1 MITKPQTKEKTNMD
15 NFNWMNL
22 NDLLNGIFGYAPD
35 YRKQTARP
43 SSPISPDPAPTVD
56 NPLHNATDAFNL
68 ANEIK
73 RKKEQIALEQA
84 ELEEAQRKY
93 EEQLKK
99 IRYVADDEKIE
110 MLIPREKMVKLIKG
124 LTDAINNNPTAK
136 SYKVTINL

>member
-1 MITKPQTKEKTNMD
+1 MD
-15 NFNWMNL
+15 NFNWMKL

-35 YRKQTARP
+35 YRKQTPAHAST
-43 SSPISPDPAPTVD
+43 SSPITSPTVD

-93 EEQLKK
+93 EEQLKN

-110 MLIPREKMVKLIKG
+110 MLIPRERLVKLIKG
-124 LTDAINNNPTAK
+124 LTDAINNYPTAK

>member
-1 MITKPQTKEKTNMD
+1 MD

-22 NDLLNGIFGYAPD
+22 NDLLNGIFGYVPD

-43 SSPISPDPAPTVD
+43 SISQATSPTSPAPTVD

>member
-1 MITKPQTKEKTNMD
+1 MTNYVSLD
-15 NFNWMNL
+15 
-22 NDLLNGIFGYAPD
+22 DLLNDIFGYVPD
-35 YRKQTARP
+35 YRKQTP
-43 SSPISPDPAPTVD
+43 SHAPTSPAPTVD

-84 ELEEAQRKY
+84 ALEEAERQY

-124 LTDAINNNPTAK
+124 LTDAINNNPSAK

>member
-1 MITKPQTKEKTNMD
+1 MTNYVSLD
-15 NFNWMNL
+15 
-22 NDLLNGIFGYAPD
+22 DLLNSIFGYAPD
-35 YRKQTARP
+35 YRKQTPAHAST
-43 SSPISPDPAPTVD
+43 SSPITSPTVD

-124 LTDAINNNPTAK
+124 LTDAINNNPDAK

>member
-1 MITKPQTKEKTNMD
+1 MD

-35 YRKQTARP
+35 YRKQTPRP
-43 SSPISPDPAPTVD
+43 TSPTSPTSPAPTVD

-99 IRYVADDEKIE
+99 IRYVADDQKIE

-124 LTDAINNNPTAK
+124 LTDAINNNPDAK

>member
-1 MITKPQTKEKTNMD
+1 MS
-15 NFNWMNL
+15 NFNYVSL
-22 NDLLNGIFGYAPD
+22 DDLLNGIFGYVPD
-35 YRKQTARP
+35 YRKQTPRP
-43 SSPISPDPAPTVD
+43 TSPTSPTSPAPTVD

-99 IRYVADDEKIE
+99 IRYVADDQKIE

-124 LTDAINNNPTAK
+124 LTDAINNNPDAK

>member
-1 MITKPQTKEKTNMD
+1 MS
-15 NFNWMNL
+15 NFMNL
-22 NDLLNGIFGYAPD
+22 NDVLESLFGYVPED
-35 YRKQTARP
+35 YRKEPVRRP
-43 SSPISPDPAPTVD
+43 TPISPAPTVD

>member
-1 MITKPQTKEKTNMD
+1 MTNYVSLD
-15 NFNWMNL
+15 
-22 NDLLNGIFGYAPD
+22 DLLNGIFGYVPD
-35 YRKQTARP
+35 YRKKTPAP
-43 SSPISPDPAPTVD
+43 APAPTVD

-99 IRYVADDEKIE
+99 IRYIADDEKIE

-124 LTDAINNNPTAK
+124 LTDAINNNPDAK

>member
-1 MITKPQTKEKTNMD
+1 MD

-22 NDLLNGIFGYAPD
+22 NDLLNGIFGYVPD
-35 YRKQTARP
+35 YRKQTP
-43 SSPISPDPAPTVD
+43 TTSSPITSAPAPTVD

-99 IRYVADDEKIE
+99 IRYVADDQKIE

>member
-1 MITKPQTKEKTNMD
+1 MD

-35 YRKQTARP
+35 YRKQAPAHAST
-43 SSPISPDPAPTVD
+43 SSPITSAPSPTVD

-99 IRYVADDEKIE
+99 IRYVADDQKIE

-124 LTDAINNNPTAK
+124 LTDAINNNPDAK

>member
-1 MITKPQTKEKTNMD
+1 MD

-22 NDLLNGIFGYAPD
+22 NDLLNGIFGYVPD
-35 YRKQTARP
+35 YRKQTPAHAST
-43 SSPISPDPAPTVD
+43 SSPITSPTVD

-124 LTDAINNNPTAK
+124 LTDAINNNPSAK

>member
-1 MITKPQTKEKTNMD
+1 MD

-35 YRKQTARP
+35 YRKQTPSPAP
-43 SSPISPDPAPTVD
+43 SSPITSAPAPTVD

-99 IRYVADDEKIE
+99 IRYVADDQKIE

-124 LTDAINNNPTAK
+124 LTDAINNNPDAK

>member
-1 MITKPQTKEKTNMD
+1 MTNYVSLD
-15 NFNWMNL
+15 
-22 NDLLNGIFGYAPD
+22 DLLNSIFGYAPD
-35 YRKQTARP
+35 YRKQTPAHAST
-43 SSPISPDPAPTVD
+43 SSPITSPTVD

-124 LTDAINNNPTAK
+124 LTDAINNNPSAK

>member
-1 MITKPQTKEKTNMD
+1 M
-15 NFNWMNL
+15 
-22 NDLLNGIFGYAPD
+22 
-35 YRKQTARP
+35 
-43 SSPISPDPAPTVD
+43 
-56 NPLHNATDAFNL
+56 TDALEYVENQVLTFSL
-68 ANEIK
+68 AEQIK
-73 RKKEQIALEQA
+73 RKREQIALEQA

>member
-1 MITKPQTKEKTNMD
+1 MTNYVSLD
-15 NFNWMNL
+15 
-22 NDLLNGIFGYAPD
+22 DLLNGIFGYVPD
-35 YRKQTARP
+35 YHKQTPAP
-43 SSPISPDPAPTVD
+43 TPTSHAPTVD

-99 IRYVADDEKIE
+99 IRYIADDEKIE
-110 MLIPREKMVKLIKG
+110 LLIPREKMVKLIKG
-124 LTDAINNNPTAK
+124 LTDAINNNPDAK

>member
-1 MITKPQTKEKTNMD
+1 MD

-43 SSPISPDPAPTVD
+43 SISQATSPTSPAPTVD